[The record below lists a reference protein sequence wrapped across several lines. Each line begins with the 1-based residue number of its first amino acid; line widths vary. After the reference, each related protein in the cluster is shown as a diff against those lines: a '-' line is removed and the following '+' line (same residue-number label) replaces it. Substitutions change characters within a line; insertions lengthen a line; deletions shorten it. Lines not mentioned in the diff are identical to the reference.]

1 MARWTFRRRSAA
13 RNSLEDEVPG
23 RLRSARKMNATKPV
37 LRAKT
42 DLWFLVMIKEI
53 VDFEKELAGAR
64 N

>member
-1 MARWTFRRRSAA
+1 
-13 RNSLEDEVPG
+13 
-23 RLRSARKMNATKPV
+23 MNATKPV